1 MERKQEYI
9 MTDKQN
15 YQAAITEQQEI
26 LDYYGGQL
34 KTIRCINKELEVK
47 LNIAIDEARMYKR
60 ERNFL
65 LPLVISMALWI
76 ATA

>member
-1 MERKQEYI
+1 

-15 YQAAITEQQEI
+15 YQEVTIDRSYLTFCEEQLQASK
-26 LDYYGGQL
+26 D
-34 KTIRCINKELEVK
+34 KNKELEVK
-47 LNIAIDEARMYKR
+47 LNIAIDEAQMYKR

>member
-1 MERKQEYI
+1 

-15 YQAAITEQQEI
+15 YQEVAIDQSYLTFCEEQLQASK
-26 LDYYGGQL
+26 D
-34 KTIRCINKELEVK
+34 KNKELEVG
-47 LNIAIDEARMYKR
+47 LNMMTDEARMYKR

-65 LPLVISMALWI
+65 LPLVIAMALWI